1 MVGSR
6 HSTVPPVFIPMPEDP
21 GEDPGVFM
29 ARSILNTLSV
39 LGREL
44 AKQGKMEIN
53 DDMQGVEELDFAALA
68 KKLDALP
75 VQPTLPWMQ
84 DVD

>member
-1 MVGSR
+1 
-6 HSTVPPVFIPMPEDP
+6 
-21 GEDPGVFM
+21 M